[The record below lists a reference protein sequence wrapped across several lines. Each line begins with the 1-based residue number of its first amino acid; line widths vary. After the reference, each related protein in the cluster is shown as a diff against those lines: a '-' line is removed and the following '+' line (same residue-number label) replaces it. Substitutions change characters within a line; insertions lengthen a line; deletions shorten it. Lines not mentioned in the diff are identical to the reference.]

1 MLYTVYTFTFTQHT
15 HIYRISTYLHN
26 DRPSGEISLSSLPRA
41 GELQRTVR
49 VSSCRMR
56 VAVVTGANRGIGLA
70 VVRRLCKE
78 FQGEVYLTSR

>member
-1 MLYTVYTFTFTQHT
+1 MSIYALYFYFYTAHTV
-15 HIYRISTYLHN
+15 ISTYLHN
-26 DRPSGEISLSSLPRA
+26 DRPSGEISLSRQVCPVL
-41 GELQRTVR
+41 ELQRTVR

>member
-1 MLYTVYTFTFTQHT
+1 MLYTFTFTQQHT

-26 DRPSGEISLSSLPRA
+26 DRPSGEISLSRQVCPVL
-41 GELQRTVR
+41 ELQRTVR